1 MEATD
6 QKLRITIPL
15 SVEKQKNQK
24 PANNLKIFCKYFS
37 QVSSC
42 LLLMK
47 AIIRRKPKALFHIV
61 GSQLSSQLL
70 FYSTHAQADKH
81 DLLPKQHHSSF

>member
-1 MEATD
+1 
-6 QKLRITIPL
+6 
-15 SVEKQKNQK
+15 
-24 PANNLKIFCKYFS
+24 
-37 QVSSC
+37 
-42 LLLMK
+42 MK

-81 DLLPKQHHSSF
+81 DLLPKQHHSSFWTRVPPECLQKCTSE

>member
-24 PANNLKIFCKYFS
+24 PANNLKIFCK
-37 QVSSC
+37 
-42 LLLMK
+42 
-47 AIIRRKPKALFHIV
+47 
-61 GSQLSSQLL
+61 
-70 FYSTHAQADKH
+70 
-81 DLLPKQHHSSF
+81 